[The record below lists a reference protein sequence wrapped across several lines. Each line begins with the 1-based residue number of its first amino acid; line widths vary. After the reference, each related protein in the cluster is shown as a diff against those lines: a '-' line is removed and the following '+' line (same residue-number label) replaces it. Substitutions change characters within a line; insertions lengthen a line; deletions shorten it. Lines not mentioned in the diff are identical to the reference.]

1 MQADQYYKNIIHLNA
16 TKSTL
21 KARLKAF
28 QCSLSSNNRQP
39 AETRAVNAVMK
50 TNSQQAS
57 AGEQE
62 AARELFIVK
71 GLTG

>member
-1 MQADQYYKNIIHLNA
+1 MDQYHQNIIHLNA
-16 TKSTL
+16 TKSTF

-50 TNSQQAS
+50 TNSQVS
-57 AGEQE
+57 AGEHE
-62 AARELFIVK
+62 AARGLFIVK

>member
-16 TKSTL
+16 TKSTF

-50 TNSQQAS
+50 TNSQQVS

-62 AARELFIVK
+62 EARGLFIVK